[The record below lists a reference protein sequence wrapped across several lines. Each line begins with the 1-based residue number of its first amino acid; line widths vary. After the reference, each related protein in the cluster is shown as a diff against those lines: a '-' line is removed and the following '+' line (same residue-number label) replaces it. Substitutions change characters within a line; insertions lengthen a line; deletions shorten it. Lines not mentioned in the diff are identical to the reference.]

1 MSEISGHIVAI
12 SHVFYLSGHKGFWIQ
27 VLEKDGKES
36 KNVLIDVENHQL
48 KKVFK
53 DVQLHPELYFGR
65 RVVISDTKRNSMAM
79 SSGPV
84 RVYKIVEKSNMEVVS
99 SSKPS
104 PLMKTILGTL
114 FLYPVRLEQG
124 ILRSYLRMSWCWTW
138 D

>member
-12 SHVFYLSGHKGFWIQ
+12 SHVFYLSGHKGFWMQ
-27 VLEKDGKES
+27 VLERDGKES

-65 RVVISDTKRNSMAM
+65 RVVISHTKRNSMAM

-84 RVYKIVEKSNMEVVS
+84 KVYKIVEKSNMEIVS
-99 SSKPS
+99 SSEPS
-104 PLMKTILGTL
+104 PLKKTIGTVCL
-114 FLYPVRLEQG
+114 TR
-124 ILRSYLRMSWCWTW
+124 IT
-138 D
+138 

>member
-1 MSEISGHIVAI
+1 MSEVSGHIVAI

-27 VLEKDGKES
+27 VLERDGKES

-84 RVYKIVEKSNMEVVS
+84 KVYKIVEKSDMEIVS
-99 SSKPS
+99 SSEPS
-104 PLMKTILGTL
+104 PLKKTVCLTGMYNLNTL
-114 FLYPVRLEQG
+114 FLKETPRFIHRE
-124 ILRSYLRMSWCWTW
+124 
-138 D
+138 